1 MKLLGGTG
9 RIITKDKSS
18 DNVPKLQ
25 IAEVVLVK
33 GIIVNDQFQQ
43 YSRVLSTVFPNT
55 CFCQLLNISPTNHVY
70 TETFLS
76 ELYGL
81 LIKALCSWK

>member
-33 GIIVNDQFQQ
+33 GNIVNDQFQQ
-43 YSRVLSTVFPNT
+43 YSGSCLQFFQIRVSV
-55 CFCQLLNISPTNHVY
+55 SY
-70 TETFLS
+70 
-76 ELYGL
+76 
-81 LIKALCSWK
+81 